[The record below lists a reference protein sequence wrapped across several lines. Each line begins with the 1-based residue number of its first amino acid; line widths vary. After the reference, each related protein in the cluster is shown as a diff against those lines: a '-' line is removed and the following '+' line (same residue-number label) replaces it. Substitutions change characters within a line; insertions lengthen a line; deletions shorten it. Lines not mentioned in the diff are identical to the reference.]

1 MKYLIAQPSLEVVAV
16 NFSTV
21 VFKNFKYNGKKYLSL
36 FLCNCFTIAFLF
48 ILLDLKYNKDFIPYI
63 QQDKSLNAVMVM
75 VILIVILFAILFTSY
90 SQGYFVRSRSKEFG
104 VFLTL
109 GMDKREL
116 LLLIFIENMLIT
128 ASALVLGLVSGT
140 VLTKLFFVLTMK
152 ISRFEKLAHHYNLK
166 SYVATAMLF
175 LIIFVVVLIS
185 SVAFINRL
193 DLTEVIKE
201 GRKRDKLLK
210 YHPSLLLSGIFALVI
225 SMLLIFYKVKEP
237 YEQNIVRYLPLSTA
251 LCLSGTYLII
261 SQLGNCIL
269 YFCRGSKRLYYNNLL
284 FTNEIY
290 YRFNRNKKI
299 IFSCSILIGVIIFGL
314 GLFYAFGEI
323 SVMSVDEMYPYD
335 MSYAEVFGI
344 NNISKEKLQDIIE
357 ESKAEVAQSKELEF
371 LLSNTYSHPYINN
384 KNIDKKYLSLVSQ
397 KNLDEALFK
406 SSIKAFNSSKLKNI
420 SVKKGEA
427 TLVKIEQS
435 AKLSESFISTTF
447 TINSDSTSYNL
458 KCVNIIT
465 NELNF
470 INLPLC
476 NYMLVINDD
485 EYEKVKNKD
494 FIGNLHMITF
504 KQWKKTDRLIYNLKA
519 ALKDENSKLS
529 NKPKQLYSKD
539 NSSFSLFSTIEMY
552 NYRVKNSAFSNFIS
566 LFVSFLFLMAS
577 SLLLYFKI
585 YTEFEEEKLKYI
597 KLAKIG
603 VSEAEFRSLIY
614 KEFLLIFFA
623 PLIFGAVAGYSY
635 LFTMF
640 KIMNFPIG
648 FYLNSFYIFT
658 IYFLFQIVYY
668 YISSRKYVSVIISDF
683 HNDYE
688 L

>member
-48 ILLDLKYNKDFIPYI
+48 MLLDLKYNKDFIPYI

-109 GMDKREL
+109 GMAKREL

-128 ASALVLGLVSGT
+128 TSALVLGLISGT
-140 VLTKLFFVLTMK
+140 VLTKLFFVITMR
-152 ISRFEKLAHHYNLK
+152 ISKFEKIAHHYNLK

-175 LIIFVVVLIS
+175 IIIFAAVLIS

-210 YHPSLLLSGIFALVI
+210 YRPGLLLSGTFALVI
-225 SMLLIFYKVKEP
+225 SMLLIFYKVREP
-237 YEQNIVRYLPLSTA
+237 YEQSIVRYLPLSIA
-251 LCLSGTYLII
+251 LCLSGIYLII
-261 SQLGNCIL
+261 SQLGSCIL
-269 YFCRGSKRLYYNNLL
+269 YLCRGDKRLYYNNLL

-299 IFSCSILIGVIIFGL
+299 IFSCSILIGVIVFAL
-314 GLFYAFGEI
+314 GLFYTFGEI

-371 LLSNTYSHPYINN
+371 LLSNTYSHPLIAN
-384 KNIDKKYLSLVSQ
+384 KNIDKKYISLVSQ

-427 TLVKIEQS
+427 ILVKIDQS

-447 TINSDSTSYNL
+447 TINSDSTSYNF

-476 NYMLVINDD
+476 DYMIILNDD

-504 KQWKKTDRLIYNLKA
+504 SQWKKTDRLAHNLKA
-519 ALKDENSKLS
+519 ALKDETSKLS
-529 NKPKQLYSKD
+529 DEAKQLYSKD

-585 YTEFEEEKLKYI
+585 YTEFEEEKLKYG

-603 VSEAEFRSLIY
+603 VSEAEFKSLIY
-614 KEFLLIFFA
+614 KEFLPIFFA
-623 PLIFGAVAGYSY
+623 PLIFGAMAGYSY

-648 FYLNSFYIFT
+648 FYLNSFYIFA

-668 YISSRKYVSVIISDF
+668 HISSRKYVSVIISGF
-683 HNDYE
+683 RRSHE
-688 L
+688 E